1 MSSDLF
7 HEYATSE
14 ELIGEFRKYMNDA
27 DNVEKVT
34 NYLFNSLVEDAIL
47 GVVLEVHCDNRTG
60 ITEAI
65 EGEPED
71 SKPYTLIDLP
81 DIDVFGA
88 ANAKKAI
95 DCTCPNC
102 DRSVAASR
110 FAPHLEKCMGMGR
123 NSSRIASR
131 RIASTRGTS
140 EQLFG
145 TGISDD
151 EDDADW
157 SGEKRKKKFQ
167 PVRTNGTKK
176 NGKTS

>member
-1 MSSDLF
+1 MSESLF
-7 HEYATSE
+7 HEYANE
-14 ELIGEFRKYMNDA
+14 NELLSEFRKCMVDA
-27 DNVEKVT
+27 ENVEKVT
-34 NYLFNSLVEDAIL
+34 NYLYNSLVDDAIL
-47 GVVLEVHCDNRTG
+47 GTVLEVHYDIKSG
-60 ITEAI
+60 ITTAL
-65 EGEPED
+65 EGQPED
-71 SKPYTLIDLP
+71 TKPYALIDVP

-95 DCTCPNC
+95 ECTCPNC
-102 DRSVAASR
+102 DRVVAASR

-131 RIASTRGTS
+131 RLASTRGTS
-140 EQLFG
+140 ELFA

-176 NGKTS
+176 NGKAS

>member
-1 MSSDLF
+1 MSFEF
-7 HEYATSE
+7 HEYPNES
-14 ELIGEFRKYMNDA
+14 ELISEFRKYMLAA
-27 DNVEKVT
+27 DNVEKET
-34 NYLFNSLVEDAIL
+34 ICNYLFNSLVEDAIL
-47 GVVLEVHCDNRTG
+47 GVVLEVHCDARTG
-60 ITEAI
+60 ISAAI
-65 EGEPED
+65 EGQPED
-71 SKPYTLIDLP
+71 TKPFALIDLP

-140 EQLFG
+140 ELFG
-145 TGISDD
+145 TVSDD